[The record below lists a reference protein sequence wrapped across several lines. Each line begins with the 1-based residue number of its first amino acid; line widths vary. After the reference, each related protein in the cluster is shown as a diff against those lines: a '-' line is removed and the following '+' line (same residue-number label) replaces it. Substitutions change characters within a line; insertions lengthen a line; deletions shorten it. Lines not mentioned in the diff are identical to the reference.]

1 MTDADAAAAPI
12 LVEDADRVR
21 LVTFNRPGAL
31 NAFNEL
37 MYDAVCDALIDAAA
51 DQTVAVVVL
60 TGHGHAFCAGT
71 DIVEMAARTTGDFTA
86 GKHGFLG
93 MVDEMIAFP
102 KPLVC
107 AVNGMG
113 LGVGAT
119 MLGFADL
126 VFMSSDAR
134 LKCPFTSL
142 GVAPEAGSSFTFP
155 RLLGRQ
161 NASWVLMSSEWLSA
175 DECRDMGL
183 VWRVCAPDDLLPETL
198 HHARTLAEKPIT
210 SLIETKRTIVAQF
223 VDDIAAARER
233 ENDAYSRLYG
243 APANREA
250 MAAFIEK
257 RPPNF
262 AGIDAAGGS

>member
-1 MTDADAAAAPI
+1 MTDGDGAAAPI

-21 LVTFNRPGAL
+21 LVTFNRPAAL
-31 NAFNEL
+31 NAFNEV
-37 MYDAVCDALIDAAA
+37 MYDAVADALIDAAA
-51 DQTVAVVVL
+51 DRTVAVVVL
-60 TGHGHAFCAGT
+60 TGHGRAFCAGT
-71 DIVEMAARTTGDFTA
+71 DIMEMAARTRGEFTE

-102 KPLVC
+102 KPLIC

-126 VFMSSDAR
+126 VFMSSEAR

-161 NASWVLMSSEWLSA
+161 HASWVLMSSEWLPA
-175 DECRDMGL
+175 AECLEAGL
-183 VWRVCAPDDLLPETL
+183 VWKVFEPDDLLPETL
-198 HHARTLAEKPIT
+198 RHARTLAEKPIQ

-243 APANREA
+243 APANAEA

-257 RPPNF
+257 REPNF
-262 AGIDAAGGS
+262 AAIDEAGG